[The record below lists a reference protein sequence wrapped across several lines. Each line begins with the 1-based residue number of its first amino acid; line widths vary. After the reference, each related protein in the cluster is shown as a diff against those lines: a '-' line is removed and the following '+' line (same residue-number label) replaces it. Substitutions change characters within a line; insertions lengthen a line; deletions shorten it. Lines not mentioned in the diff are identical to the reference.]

1 MSQSY
6 KKLPSELL
14 FIETPFDAFCL
25 NRAVWLFGSTVD
37 GKMEAV
43 EGKTSKEI
51 QKKRLKVLN
60 KYVPQAADASGFA
73 DPAKR
78 EQ

>member
-6 KKLPSELL
+6 KRLPSELL
-14 FIETPFDAFCL
+14 AVEDPYNAYCL
-25 NRAVWLFGSTVD
+25 NRAVWLFGSSVD
-37 GKMEAV
+37 GKMQSI

-51 QKKRLKVLN
+51 QKKRLKVLQ

>member
-1 MSQSY
+1 MSQSFN
-6 KKLPSELL
+6 KLPSELL
-14 FIETPFDAFCL
+14 FVEREIDAFAL

-43 EGKTSKEI
+43 EGKNAKEI
-51 QKKRLKVLN
+51 RKKRLKVLQ